1 LFSNDSSGTL
11 ATTNLLQFFDLTDE
25 DTINQSSA
33 SDTSGQ
39 FQLIGLDPDNDGDV
53 SKGLFRIA
61 ESMLDPYA
69 QQ

>member
-1 LFSNDSSGTL
+1 M
-11 ATTNLLQFFDLTDE
+11 QFFDLTDE
-25 DTINQSSA
+25 DTINASSA
-33 SDTSGQ
+33 DDNKGQ
-39 FQLIGLDPDNDGDV
+39 FQLVGLDPDNDGDA